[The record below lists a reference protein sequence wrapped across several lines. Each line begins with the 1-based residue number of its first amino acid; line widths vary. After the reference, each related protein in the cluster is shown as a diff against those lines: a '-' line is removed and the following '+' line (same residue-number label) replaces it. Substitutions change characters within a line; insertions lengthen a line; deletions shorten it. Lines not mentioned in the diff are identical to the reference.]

1 MKMKFDL
8 MSTGVGGEGVLTI
21 GVIIARA
28 ANLEG
33 YYVRGLQLHGLAQRG
48 GTIPTFVRFGDE
60 KEISSPGIMQA
71 NADLILAFEP
81 LEAVRATFYARK
93 EKTTFVINNHPY
105 IPIYANLN
113 NIPYPSLDKI
123 LKKIKPFAKDI
134 HVFDTNNLAK
144 KEFGDVI
151 FGNTILLG
159 IAAGKGLI
167 PLKEERLREA
177 IKITVP
183 KGVESNLKAFDFG
196 LNIGKSHTRVE

>member
-1 MKMKFDL
+1 MKFDL
-8 MSTGVGGEGVLTI
+8 MLTGVGGEGVLTT

-28 ANLEG
+28 ANIEG
-33 YYVRGLQLHGLAQRG
+33 YYVRGVQLHGLAQRG

-71 NADLILAFEP
+71 NSDLILSFEP

-93 EKTTFVINNHPY
+93 EKTTFIINNHPY

-113 NIPYPSLDKI
+113 KIPYPD
-123 LKKIKPFAKDI
+123 LKKILEKVKPFAKNI
-134 HVFDTNNLAK
+134 HVFDTNNIAK

-159 IAAGKGLI
+159 IAVGKGLI
-167 PLKEERLREA
+167 PLKEESLREA

-183 KGVESNLKAFDFG
+183 KGIEKNLESFELGLK
-196 LNIGKSHTRVE
+196 IGKSS